1 MTNKSHALLCA
12 SGSKRWLSCPPSAR
26 LEEHFPDRETDA
38 AQEGTLAHTIAEIQL
53 NAYLADTD
61 ALLPKEIT
69 ESHFYSKAMLDYVA
83 EYTDLGIEKINQA
96 LKLDKDAYIAVE
108 QKIDYGSWAQEGFGT
123 GDLIIITGDYIEIVD
138 LKYGKGVPVSAESN
152 TQLRMYALGLYD
164 AFYWL
169 YGFEKVRMTIVQP
182 RNGGISEEEIS
193 VDELLNWGETVVRPQ
208 ARLAFRGEGTLCA
221 GKWCQFCRAAKRCRA
236 YADYCMELAQLDFKD
251 PDLLTDEELAE
262 SLRRIDDLVKYANNL
277 KHYALAQAL
286 SGNVLPG
293 FKLVEGR
300 SSRKYTNTEAVIE
313 RLIFADYTEE
323 DYLKPQELKSLT
335 ELTKS
340 IGKKA
345 VDTVLSDLIIKP
357 PGKPALV
364 PEDDP
369 RPEYNCV
376 ENDFEI
382 LD

>member
-26 LEEHFPDRETDA
+26 LEENFPDNETEA
-38 AQEGTLAHTIAEIQL
+38 AQEGTLAHSIAEVNL

-61 ALLPKEIT
+61 VSLPEEIT
-69 ESHFYSKAMLDYVA
+69 ASRFYSKSMLDYVA
-83 EYTDLGIEKINQA
+83 EYTDLGIEKINTA
-96 LKLDKDAYIAVE
+96 LKLDKDAHIAVE
-108 QKIDYGSWAQEGFGT
+108 QKIDYGGWAQEGFGT
-123 GDLIIITGDYIEIVD
+123 GDLVIITGDYIEIVD
-138 LKYGKGVPVSAESN
+138 LKYGKGVPVSATGN
-152 TQLRMYALGLYD
+152 TQMRMYALGLYD
-164 AFYWL
+164 EFYWL

-193 VDELLNWGETVVRPQ
+193 IEELLNWGKTVVKPK
-208 ARLAFRGEGTLCA
+208 ARLAFKGEGELCA
-221 GKWCQFCRAAKRCRA
+221 GKWCRFCRAAKRCRA
-236 YADYCMELAQLDFKD
+236 YADYCMELARLDFKD

-300 SSRKYTNTEAVIE
+300 SSRKYTDAEAVIE
-313 RLIFADYTEE
+313 RLIFADYAPE
-323 DYLKPQELKSLT
+323 DYFKPQELKSLT

>member
-26 LEEHFPDRETDA
+26 LEENFPDNETEA
-38 AQEGTLAHTIAEIQL
+38 AREGTLAHSIAEVNL

-61 ALLPKEIT
+61 VSLPEEIT
-69 ESHFYSKAMLDYVA
+69 ASRFYSKSMLDYVA
-83 EYTDLGIEKINQA
+83 EYTDLGIEKINTA
-96 LKLDKDAYIAVE
+96 LKLDKDAHIAVE
-108 QKIDYGSWAQEGFGT
+108 QKIDYGGWAQEGFGT
-123 GDLIIITGDYIEIVD
+123 GDLVIITGDYIEIVD
-138 LKYGKGVPVSAESN
+138 LKYGKGVPVSAAGN
-152 TQLRMYALGLYD
+152 TQMRMYALGLYD
-164 AFYWL
+164 EFYWL

-182 RNGGISEEEIS
+182 RNGGISEEKIS
-193 VDELLNWGETVVRPQ
+193 IEELLNWGETVVKPK
-208 ARLAFRGEGTLCA
+208 ARLAFKGEGELCA
-221 GKWCQFCRAAKRCRA
+221 GKWCRFCRAAKRCRA
-236 YADYCMELAQLDFKD
+236 YADYCMELAKLDFKD

-300 SSRKYTNTEAVIE
+300 SSRKYTDAEAVIE

-323 DYLKPQELKSLT
+323 DYLKPRELKSLT

-369 RPEYNCV
+369 RPKYNCV

>member
-26 LEEHFPDRETDA
+26 LEENFPDSETEA
-38 AQEGTLAHTIAEIQL
+38 AQEGTLAHSIAEVNL

-61 ALLPKEIT
+61 VSLPEEIT
-69 ESHFYSKAMLDYVA
+69 ASRFYSKSMLDYVA
-83 EYTDLGIEKINQA
+83 EYTDLGIEKINMA
-96 LKLDKDAYIAVE
+96 LKLDKDAHIAVE
-108 QKIDYGSWAQEGFGT
+108 QKIDYGGWAQEGFGT
-123 GDLIIITGDYIEIVD
+123 GDLVIITGDYIEIVD
-138 LKYGKGVPVSAESN
+138 LKYGKGVPVSAAGN
-152 TQLRMYALGLYD
+152 TQMRMYALGLYD
-164 AFYWL
+164 EFYWL
-169 YGFEKVRMTIVQP
+169 YGFEKVHMTIVQP

-193 VDELLNWGETVVRPQ
+193 IEELLNWGETVVKPK
-208 ARLAFRGEGTLCA
+208 ARLAFKGEGELCA
-221 GKWCQFCRAAKRCRA
+221 GKWCRFCRAAKRCRA
-236 YADYCMELAQLDFKD
+236 YADYCMELAKLDFKD

-300 SSRKYTNTEAVIE
+300 SSRKYTDAEAVIE
-313 RLIFADYTEE
+313 RLIFADYAPE
-323 DYLKPQELKSLT
+323 DYFKPQELKSLT

-369 RPEYNCV
+369 RPEYNSV

>member
-26 LEEHFPDRETDA
+26 LEENFPDNETEA
-38 AQEGTLAHTIAEIQL
+38 AQEGTLAHSIAEIQL
-53 NAYLADTD
+53 NAYLADID
-61 ALLPKEIT
+61 VSLPEEIT
-69 ESHFYSKAMLDYVA
+69 ASRFYSKSMLDYVA
-83 EYTDLGIEKINQA
+83 EYTDLGIEKINTA
-96 LKLDKDAYIAVE
+96 LKLDKDAHIAVE
-108 QKIDYGSWAQEGFGT
+108 QKIDYGGWAQEGFGT

-138 LKYGKGVPVSAESN
+138 LKYGKGVPVSATGN
-152 TQLRMYALGLYD
+152 TQMRMYALGLYD
-164 AFYWL
+164 EFYWL

-193 VDELLNWGETVVRPQ
+193 IEELLNWGETVVKPK
-208 ARLAFRGEGTLCA
+208 ARLAFKGEGELCA
-221 GKWCQFCRAAKRCRA
+221 GKWCRFCRAAKRCRA
-236 YADYCMELAQLDFKD
+236 YADYCMELARLDFKD

-300 SSRKYTNTEAVIE
+300 SSRKYTDAEAVIE
-313 RLIFADYTEE
+313 RLIFADYAPE
-323 DYLKPQELKSLT
+323 DYFNPQELKSLT

>member
-26 LEEHFPDRETDA
+26 LEENFPDNETEA
-38 AQEGTLAHTIAEIQL
+38 AQEGTLAHSIAEVNL

-61 ALLPKEIT
+61 VSLPEEIT
-69 ESHFYSKAMLDYVA
+69 ASRFYSKSMLDYVA
-83 EYTDLGIEKINQA
+83 EYTDLGIEKINTA

-123 GDLIIITGDYIEIVD
+123 GDLVIITGDYIEIVD
-138 LKYGKGVPVSAESN
+138 LKYGKGVPVSAAGN
-152 TQLRMYALGLYD
+152 TQMRMYALGLYD
-164 AFYWL
+164 EFYWL

-193 VDELLNWGETVVRPQ
+193 IEELLNWGETVVKPK
-208 ARLAFRGEGTLCA
+208 ARLAFKGEGELCA
-221 GKWCQFCRAAKRCRA
+221 GKWCRFCRASKRCRA
-236 YADYCMELAQLDFKD
+236 YADYCMELARLDFKD

-300 SSRKYTNTEAVIE
+300 SSRKYTDAEAVIE
-313 RLIFADYTEE
+313 RLIFADYAPE
-323 DYLKPQELKSLT
+323 DYFKPQELKSLT

-364 PEDDP
+364 PDDDP
-369 RPEYNCV
+369 RPEYNSV

>member
-26 LEEHFPDRETDA
+26 LEENFPNNETEA
-38 AQEGTLAHTIAEIQL
+38 AQEGTLAHSIAEVNL

-61 ALLPKEIT
+61 VSLPEEIT
-69 ESHFYSKAMLDYVA
+69 ASRFYSKSMLDYVA
-83 EYTDLGIEKINQA
+83 EYTDLGIEKINTA
-96 LKLDKDAYIAVE
+96 LKLDKDAHIAVE
-108 QKIDYGSWAQEGFGT
+108 QKIDYGGWAQEGFGT
-123 GDLIIITGDYIEIVD
+123 GDLVIITGDYIEIVD
-138 LKYGKGVPVSAESN
+138 LKYGKGVPVSATGN
-152 TQLRMYALGLYD
+152 TQMRMYALGLYD
-164 AFYWL
+164 EFYWL

-193 VDELLNWGETVVRPQ
+193 IEELLNWGKTVVKPK
-208 ARLAFRGEGTLCA
+208 ARLAFKGEGELCA
-221 GKWCQFCRAAKRCRA
+221 GKWCRFCRAAKRCRA
-236 YADYCMELAQLDFKD
+236 YADYCMELARLDFKD

-300 SSRKYTNTEAVIE
+300 SSRKYTDAEAVIE
-313 RLIFADYTEE
+313 RLIFADYAPE
-323 DYLKPQELKSLT
+323 DYFKPQELKSLT

>member
-26 LEEHFPDRETDA
+26 LEENFPDNETEA
-38 AQEGTLAHTIAEIQL
+38 AQEGTLAHSIAEVNL

-61 ALLPKEIT
+61 VSLPEEIT
-69 ESHFYSKAMLDYVA
+69 ASRFYSKSMLDYLA
-83 EYTDLGIEKINQA
+83 EYTDLGIEKINTA
-96 LKLDKDAYIAVE
+96 LKLDKDAHIAVE

-123 GDLIIITGDYIEIVD
+123 GDLVIITGDYIEIVD
-138 LKYGKGVPVSAESN
+138 LKYGKGVPVSATGN
-152 TQLRMYALGLYD
+152 TQMRMYALGLYD
-164 AFYWL
+164 EFYWL

-193 VDELLNWGETVVRPQ
+193 IEELLNWGETVVKPK
-208 ARLAFRGEGTLCA
+208 ARLAFKGEGELCA
-221 GKWCQFCRAAKRCRA
+221 GKWCRFCRAAKRCRA
-236 YADYCMELAQLDFKD
+236 YADYCMELARLDFKD

-300 SSRKYTNTEAVIE
+300 SSRKYTDAEAVIE
-313 RLIFADYTEE
+313 RLIFADYAPE
-323 DYLKPQELKSLT
+323 DYFKPQELKSLT

>member
-26 LEEHFPDRETDA
+26 LEEDFPDRETEA

-53 NAYLADTD
+53 NAYLADKD
-61 ALLPKEIT
+61 DLLPEEIT
-69 ESHFYSKAMLDYVA
+69 ENHFYSKAMLDYVI

-138 LKYGKGVPVSAESN
+138 LKYGKGVPVSAEGN

-164 AFYWL
+164 AYYWL

-193 VDELLNWGETVVRPQ
+193 VDELLDWGETVVRPQ

-236 YADYCMELAQLDFKD
+236 YADYCMELAKLDFKD

-262 SLRRIDDLVKYANNL
+262 NLHRVDDLVKYANNL

-300 SSRKYTNTEAVIE
+300 SSRKYTDTDAVME
-313 RLIFADYTEE
+313 RLFFADCAED
-323 DYLKPQELKSLT
+323 DYLKPRELKSLT

-345 VDTVLSDLIIKP
+345 VDNLLGDLIKKP

-369 RPEYNCV
+369 RPEYNSV

>member
-26 LEEHFPDRETDA
+26 LEEHFPDRETEA

-193 VDELLNWGETVVRPQ
+193 VDELLNWGETIVKPQ
-208 ARLAFRGEGTLCA
+208 ARLAFKGEGTLCA
-221 GKWCQFCRAAKRCRA
+221 GKWCRFCRAAKRCRA
-236 YADYCMELAQLDFKD
+236 YADYCMELAKLDFKD

-262 SLRRIDDLVKYANNL
+262 NLHRVDDLVKYANNL

-300 SSRKYTNTEAVIE
+300 SSRKYKDTEAVAE
-313 RLIFADYTEE
+313 RLFFADYAEE
-323 DYLKPQELKSLT
+323 DYLKPRELKSLT

-345 VDTVLSDLIIKP
+345 VDNLLGDLIEKP

-369 RPEYNCV
+369 RQEYNSV

>member
-1 MTNKSHALLCA
+1 MANKSHALLCA

-26 LEEHFPDRETDA
+26 LEENFPDNETEA
-38 AQEGTLAHTIAEIQL
+38 AQEGTLAHSIAEVNL

-61 ALLPKEIT
+61 VSLPEEIT
-69 ESHFYSKAMLDYVA
+69 ANRFYSKSMLDYVA
-83 EYTDLGIEKINQA
+83 EYTDLGIEKINTA
-96 LKLDKDAYIAVE
+96 LKLDKDAHIAVE
-108 QKIDYGSWAQEGFGT
+108 QKIDYGGWAQEGFGT
-123 GDLIIITGDYIEIVD
+123 GDLVIITGDYIEIVD
-138 LKYGKGVPVSAESN
+138 LKYGKGVPVSAAGN
-152 TQLRMYALGLYD
+152 TQMRMYALGLYD
-164 AFYWL
+164 EFYWL
-169 YGFEKVRMTIVQP
+169 YGFEKVHMTIVQP

-193 VDELLNWGETVVRPQ
+193 IEELLNWGETVVKPK
-208 ARLAFRGEGTLCA
+208 ARLAFKGEGELCA
-221 GKWCQFCRAAKRCRA
+221 GKWCRFCRAAKRCRA
-236 YADYCMELAQLDFKD
+236 YADYCMELARLDFKD

-313 RLIFADYTEE
+313 RLIFADYAPE
-323 DYLKPQELKSLT
+323 DYFKPQELKSLT

>member
-26 LEEHFPDRETDA
+26 LEENFPDNETEA
-38 AQEGTLAHTIAEIQL
+38 AQEGTLAHSIAEVNL

-61 ALLPKEIT
+61 VSLPEEIT
-69 ESHFYSKAMLDYVA
+69 ASRFYSKSMLDYVA
-83 EYTDLGIEKINQA
+83 EYTDLGIEKINTA
-96 LKLDKDAYIAVE
+96 LKLDKDAHIAVE
-108 QKIDYGSWAQEGFGT
+108 QKIDYGGWAQEGFGT

-138 LKYGKGVPVSAESN
+138 LKYGKGVPVSATGN
-152 TQLRMYALGLYD
+152 TQMRMYALGLYD
-164 AFYWL
+164 EFYWL

-193 VDELLNWGETVVRPQ
+193 IEELLNWGETVVKPK
-208 ARLAFRGEGTLCA
+208 ARLAFKGEGELCA
-221 GKWCQFCRAAKRCRA
+221 GKWCRFCRAAKRCRA
-236 YADYCMELAQLDFKD
+236 YADYCMELARLDFKD

-286 SGNVLPG
+286 SGNILPG

-300 SSRKYTNTEAVIE
+300 SSRKYTDAEAVIE
-313 RLIFADYTEE
+313 RLIFADYAPE
-323 DYLKPQELKSLT
+323 DYFKPQELKSLT